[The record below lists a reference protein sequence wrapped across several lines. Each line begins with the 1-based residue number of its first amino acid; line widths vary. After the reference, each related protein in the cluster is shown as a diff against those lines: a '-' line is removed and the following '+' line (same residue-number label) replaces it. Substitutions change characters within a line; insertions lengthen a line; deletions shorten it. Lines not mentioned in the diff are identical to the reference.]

1 MANNIAFQPMGKT
14 YKIEAPTANTAVTIA
29 VTADSPSNQYYLSNH
44 QAAGKGCYVRIS
56 TSNVAAVLPTAT
68 GAYSMLVPP
77 STRLVFTGPQCS
89 DTKTVY
95 VSMIG
100 EDNNAE
106 VYVTPGEGL

>member
-14 YKIEAPTANTAVTIA
+14 YKIEAPFANTAVTIS
-29 VTADSPSNQYYLSNH
+29 VTADSPCNQYYMSNH

-56 TSNVAAVLPTAT
+56 TSNVAAVLPTAS
-68 GAYSMLVPP
+68 GEYSMLVPP

-89 DTKTVY
+89 SSTAVY

-100 EDNNAE
+100 ENNDAE
-106 VYVTPGEGL
+106 IYVTPGEGL